1 MALHHAQI
9 EKLSQRWPTGSL
21 AQWPACKQKAKTGAS
36 ISWDALSVG
45 AETVGTSCVVKALGL
60 RRKGDLASIVWT
72 DEEEGFK
79 EEGLQTGHSGADRRI
94 TAETRLPPLR
104 APGLSALQK
113 KTLSMYSPPG
123 TPRIMRDLGKG
134 QGCRETY
141 LPGCQRPWGKSYK
154 DVQGLIPGT
163 CKCGLAGSGQE

>member
-21 AQWPACKQKAKTGAS
+21 AQWPVCKQKAKTGTS

-60 RRKGDLASIVWT
+60 LRREDLARESRASVVWT

-79 EEGLQTGHSGADRRI
+79 EEGLQTGHGGAGGRI
-94 TAETRLPPLR
+94 TAETRIPPLR
-104 APGLSALQK
+104 APGLSALQ

-141 LPGCQRPWGKSYK
+141 LAGCQRPWGRSYK
-154 DVQGLIPGT
+154 DGGHMTL
-163 CKCGLAGSGQE
+163 KMSRA